1 MERNGLDTIKKMIT
15 KMPIAIFAYEQTT
28 TPLSRRLLKQI
39 LLAIIVATS
48 PDQGKAQTLT
58 AQSLPPETRYR
69 S

>member
-1 MERNGLDTIKKMIT
+1 MIT
-15 KMPIAIFAYEQTT
+15 NKMPIAIFAYKQTT
-28 TPLSRRLLKQI
+28 TPLSRRISKQI
-39 LLAIIVATS
+39 LLSIDVTTS